1 MRLYEVLKM
10 GNTEI
15 ALLKIGELAAMAGV
29 STKALRVYEKKNIIK
44 PVQVDE
50 ETGYRYYAPDQ
61 LKQVEALIELQ
72 DMGFTLDE
80 ISMILSGKCSS
91 EDLSSMFESKKVLL
105 QERIWKTQN
114 MIKEI
119 DTIRKSIEDGKETD
133 KLKEMSDDE
142 RAWYLAKLIRVN
154 EENIRQVLS
163 EILWV

>member
-1 MRLYEVLKM
+1 MEDM
-10 GNTEI
+10 EME
-15 ALLKIGELAAMAGV
+15 LLKIGELAAMGGI

-44 PVQVDE
+44 PAYVDE

-80 ISMILSGKCSS
+80 ISMILSGKCSN
-91 EDLSSMFESKKVLL
+91 EQLSSMFESKKVLL

-119 DTIRKSIEDGKETD
+119 DTIKKSIEDGWTE
-133 KLKEMSDDE
+133 E
-142 RAWYLAKLIRVN
+142 ALAK
-154 EENIRQVLS
+154 EEKVIAP
-163 EILWV
+163 